1 MQAIIGVLIAITI
14 GLLETGSV
22 THWIALGARNVQTA
36 VAASQLV
43 IFNNAAAE
51 YVADNSSTLMS
62 QATTTAPVSVT
73 AAQLI
78 SAGDLPNGFAAQ
90 NPFGQTLQLQV
101 LKSATGTLQ
110 PLVISTGPAIANQE
124 QLVQVAAQAG
134 AQGGFIPYANQAGS
148 GMTSSNAYGT
158 YGTWQVSMTG
168 YTNPGAGHL
177 ASLLAFN
184 GAINSNNYLYRNL
197 VANEPQLNDMN
208 TSIGMNNNNITGA
221 NQLSTQSLQALANG
235 SMAAPSVTLANG
247 KVVSFNQVPEGGVLG
262 LVGANGQSVYL
273 ESDNGMFRLVNSP
286 WNLQLFSVDQS
297 GNVVANGNISTGA
310 TVQGGYVNSTGN
322 VNAQGYVTVQGG
334 ASPGGG
340 CGGSAIGNGPS
351 GTLLCESGV
360 WTSAATPNRTVPL
373 YYGVVQNCNAG
384 VVTID
389 AQYLNCATVFIGYA
403 DLASQ

>member
-124 QLVQVAAQAG
+124 QLVQVAAQA
-134 AQGGFIPYANQAGS
+134 A
-148 GMTSSNAYGT
+148 
-158 YGTWQVSMTG
+158 
-168 YTNPGAGHL
+168 
-177 ASLLAFN
+177 
-184 GAINSNNYLYRNL
+184 
-197 VANEPQLNDMN
+197 
-208 TSIGMNNNNITGA
+208 
-221 NQLSTQSLQALANG
+221 
-235 SMAAPSVTLANG
+235 
-247 KVVSFNQVPEGGVLG
+247 
-262 LVGANGQSVYL
+262 
-273 ESDNGMFRLVNSP
+273 
-286 WNLQLFSVDQS
+286 
-297 GNVVANGNISTGA
+297 
-310 TVQGGYVNSTGN
+310 
-322 VNAQGYVTVQGG
+322 
-334 ASPGGG
+334 
-340 CGGSAIGNGPS
+340 
-351 GTLLCESGV
+351 
-360 WTSAATPNRTVPL
+360 
-373 YYGVVQNCNAG
+373 
-384 VVTID
+384 
-389 AQYLNCATVFIGYA
+389 
-403 DLASQ
+403 